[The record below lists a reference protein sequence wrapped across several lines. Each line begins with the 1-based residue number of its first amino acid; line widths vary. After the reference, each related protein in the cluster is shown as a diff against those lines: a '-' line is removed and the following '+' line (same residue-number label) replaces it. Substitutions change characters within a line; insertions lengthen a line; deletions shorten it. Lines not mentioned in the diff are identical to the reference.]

1 MGREVGGQIG
11 MGNTC
16 NSMADSCQ
24 CRQKPLQYCK
34 VTSLQL
40 IKINEKKNK
49 GRECSLVRSRG
60 EVKEVIGSTRRI
72 LGAFSRF
79 GKGGGP
85 LQGQDSS
92 LGGGSQLGNGEFCL
106 NTARSYTVLA
116 A

>member
-1 MGREVGGQIG
+1 M
-11 MGNTC
+11 
-16 NSMADSCQ
+16 
-24 CRQKPLQYCK
+24 K
-34 VTSLQL
+34 
-40 IKINEKKNK
+40 KKNK

-60 EVKEVIGSTRRI
+60 EVKEVIGSTRRM
-72 LGAFSRF
+72 LGAFSGF

-92 LGGGSQLGNGEFCL
+92 LGGGSQPGNGEFCL